1 MIILM
6 IFLIILFFIF
16 SAFFSGIETGLI
28 SIDRL
33 KLEQEART
41 DNKKK
46 SIQSFLEKPDQ
57 LFGTT
62 LFGTNISIVIVTSLT
77 VIVVHHFQKI
87 FEFDISEHYIS
98 LIIAIMIL
106 IFAEIIP
113 KALYREKPNKLVT
126 KYFPLLRFF
135 SILLTPFV
143 KFVSGLNSLLA
154 KVFRLPKTNKYS
166 LLTRE
171 DISLILSETQDDE
184 NLQQNQREML
194 EDALEFTELQAEN
207 VMIHRT
213 DIVALEENTPFCD
226 IVDIARKEGYT
237 RFPVYRDD
245 LDNII
250 GIMIIYDVMKK
261 EDPSKLVAKDLVRE
275 AFFAPETMDVDT
287 LLTEMQS
294 SKKSMAIIVDS
305 FGGTAGLL
313 TIEDILEEIVGE
325 IEDEY
330 DTNTSTV
337 DVKKISD
344 SEYEIMGFV
353 EIDFLND
360 EHNLDLPEGDYE
372 TIAGLI
378 IDNIAR
384 IPTSKTKVK
393 IGKWDIIADQ
403 VTNRKIE
410 RVRLVE
416 HTLEKEI

>member
-1 MIILM
+1 MIVLL
-6 IFLIILFFIF
+6 IFLILVFFVLSF
-16 SAFFSGIETGLI
+16 FFSGIETGLI
-28 SIDRL
+28 SVD
-33 KLEQEART
+33 KFKMEQEART
-41 DNKKK
+41 DKKKK
-46 SIQSFLEKPDQ
+46 SILSFLENPDQ

-62 LFGTNISIVIVTSLT
+62 LFGTNISVVIVTSLT
-77 VIVVHHFQKI
+77 VFVVHHFQDKLD
-87 FEFDISEHYIS
+87 FKVSDHYIS
-98 LIIAIMIL
+98 LAIAIALL

-113 KALYREKPNKLVT
+113 KALYREKPNYMVA
-126 KYFPLLRFF
+126 KYFPILRFF
-135 SILLTPFV
+135 SVLFKPFV
-143 KFVSGLNSLLA
+143 KFVSGLNNILA
-154 KVFRLPKTNKYS
+154 KVFRLPENKYS

-194 EDALEFTELQAEN
+194 EDALEFTELKAEN

-213 DIVALEENTPFCD
+213 EIVALEENTPFSE
-226 IVDIARKEGYT
+226 IVELARKEGYT

-245 LDNII
+245 LDNIL

-261 EDPSKLVAKDLVRE
+261 KDPSKLVAKDLVRE

-330 DTNTSTV
+330 DTDTSNAE
-337 DVKKISD
+337 VKKISET
-344 SEYEIMGFV
+344 EYEVMGFV

-360 EHNLDLPEGDYE
+360 EYDLNLPEGDYE

-384 IPTSKTKVK
+384 IPTSKTKIM

-410 RVRLVE
+410 RVRLIE
-416 HTLEKEI
+416 HSLDKEI

>member
-1 MIILM
+1 MTVLL
-6 IFLIILFFIF
+6 IFLIFVFFVLSF
-16 SAFFSGIETGLI
+16 FFSGIETGLI
-28 SIDRL
+28 SVDKL

-41 DNKKK
+41 DKEKK
-46 SIQSFLEKPDQ
+46 SILTFLENPDQ

-62 LFGTNISIVIVTSLT
+62 LFGTNISVVIVTSLT
-77 VIVVHHFQKI
+77 VFVIHDFQNK
-87 FEFDISEHYIS
+87 FNFKLSEHYLS
-98 LIIAIMIL
+98 LIIAILIL

-113 KALYREKPNKLVT
+113 KALYREKPNNLVA

-135 SILLTPFV
+135 SLMFKPFV
-143 KFVSGLNSLLA
+143 KFVSGLNNLLA
-154 KVFRLPKTNKYS
+154 KIFHLPENKYS

-194 EDALEFTELQAEN
+194 EDALDFTELKAEN

-213 DIVALEENTPFCD
+213 DIVALDENTPFSE
-226 IVDIARKEGYT
+226 IVEIARKEGYT
-237 RFPVYRDD
+237 RFPVYRDE

-261 EDPSKLVAKDLVRE
+261 KDPSILVAKDFVRE

-330 DTNTSTV
+330 DTDTSNAE
-337 DVKKISD
+337 VKKISD
-344 SEYEIMGFV
+344 SEYEVMGFV

-360 EHNLDLPEGDYE
+360 EYDIGLPEGDYE

-378 IDNIAR
+378 INSIAR
-384 IPTSKTKVK
+384 IPTSKTKIG
-393 IGKWDIIADQ
+393 IGKWDIIAEQ

-410 RVRLVE
+410 RVRLIE
-416 HTLEKEI
+416 HKVEKEI